1 MGKSLPLHI
10 PDDLEEMINIVLRY
24 TDDYET
30 EQQLIR
36 TSVKKQLK
44 ENYPEL
50 LIDKLKKN
58 ERQEE

>member
-10 PDDLEEMINIVLRY
+10 PDDVEEIINIVLKY
-24 TDDYET
+24 TDDFET

-36 TSVKKQLK
+36 TCIKKFLK

-50 LIDKLKKN
+50 LIDKLKNAKKEN
-58 ERQEE
+58 